1 MCIRDRLLGEVKGES
16 LHLDRN
22 WETLDALKEL
32 EGKRVEVSLKEW
44 KNTRSNR
51 ANRYYWGVV
60 IPSVFKAFAEMG
72 IKLVNQEQA
81 HEMMRIKFL
90 MEEVQIG
97 EESFRVPKSTT
108 KMKTDEFA
116 NYIFVI
122 VEYLREYYSYVVPEP
137 NEKF

>member
-1 MCIRDRLLGEVKGES
+1 MPKILADIKGNKLYLDQDYES
-16 LHLDRN
+16 Y
-22 WETLDALKEL
+22 EALKEL
-32 EGKRVEVSLKEW
+32 EGKRVEVTIKEY

-122 VEYLREYYSYVVPEP
+122 VEYLRDYYSYVVPQP
-137 NEKF
+137 KEKF